1 MRLNGRKHQTGPVES
16 RIREAISDR
25 GCVHLALLDPER
37 PVDKLSQVLQDLESM
52 GTVAVM
58 IGGST
63 VRSNAQLD
71 KMVETV
77 KNSCHLPT
85 ILFPNNES
93 GISRHADA
101 IFFMSLLNSLN
112 PRYLIGAQAKGAPAV
127 KAFGIEPIPLGYIV
141 VGPSNTAV
149 STIGEVERVPYSKP
163 EIAANYA
170 LAGQYLGMRFV
181 YLEAGSGAREP
192 VDAEMIRRVSSTID
206 IPVIVGG
213 GIRTGSQAELIVK
226 SGASAIATGTLLE
239 KEGTGPVK
247 QIISAIRRA

>member
-1 MRLNGRKHQTGPVES
+1 MGPVENK
-16 RIREAISDR
+16 IRRAISES

-37 PVDKLSQVLQDLESM
+37 PVGNLSEVLQDLESM

-63 VRSNAQLD
+63 VQSNAQLD
-71 KMVETV
+71 RMVETV
-77 KNSCHLPT
+77 KNSCRLPT

-93 GISRHADA
+93 GISRHGDA
-101 IFFMSLLNSLN
+101 IFFMSLLNSSN

-141 VGPSNTAV
+141 VGPSTTAV

-192 VDAEMIRRVSSTID
+192 VDAKMIRRVSSTVEV
-206 IPVIVGG
+206 PVIVGG
-213 GIRTGSQAELIVK
+213 GIRTGSQAELIAK
-226 SGASAIATGTLLE
+226 AGASAIVTGTVLE

-247 QIISAIRRA
+247 QIISSIKRA

>member
-1 MRLNGRKHQTGPVES
+1 MGPVEN
-16 RIREAISDR
+16 RITRAISES

-37 PVDKLSQVLQDLESM
+37 PVGNLSEVLQDLESM

-63 VRSNAQLD
+63 VQSNAQLD
-71 KMVETV
+71 RMVETV
-77 KNSCHLPT
+77 KNSCRLPT

-93 GISRHADA
+93 GISRHGDA
-101 IFFMSLLNSLN
+101 IFFMSLLNSSN

-141 VGPSNTAV
+141 VGPSTTAV

-192 VDAEMIRRVSSTID
+192 VDAKMIRRVSSTVEV
-206 IPVIVGG
+206 PVIVGG
-213 GIRTGSQAELIVK
+213 GIRTGSQAELIAK
-226 SGASAIATGTLLE
+226 AGASAIVTGTVLE

-247 QIISAIRRA
+247 QIISSIKRA